1 MKIIDILSKK
11 QASYSFEFFPPK
23 SEEGWDQL
31 FRTIESLK
39 VWKPAYVSVTY
50 GAGGSTRRQTIDLV
64 SRIKHEIGLESMAH
78 LTCVESSQDQIR
90 ETLDNLKEKGIENV
104 LPLRGDPPKGSNS
117 FVKAENGFG
126 YASELVKFIRDNQ
139 YSFCL
144 GVAGYP
150 EGHQECGNL
159 DKDIEN
165 LKKKVDAGA
174 DFIITQLFF
183 DNRFFFEFVDKVN
196 AAGINI
202 PILPGIMP
210 IINVNQV
217 KKFTKMCG
225 ASIPSNLIEDLEKVQ
240 DNAEDVQAIGV
251 EHATQQCD
259 ELIQNGVPGIH
270 FYTLNRSN
278 STLQIL
284 ENLKNDRKS

>member
-11 QASYSFEFFPPK
+11 PASYSFEFFPPK

-50 GAGGSTRRQTIDLV
+50 GAGGSNRRQTIDLV
-64 SRIKHEIGLESMAH
+64 SRIKHEVGLESMAH
-78 LTCVESSQDQIR
+78 LTCVESSQDEMR
-90 ETLDNLKEKGIENV
+90 ETLDCLKEKGIENV
-104 LPLRGDPPKGSNS
+104 LPLRGDPPKGETS
-117 FVKAENGFG
+117 FIKAENGFG
-126 YASELVKFIRDNQ
+126 YASELVKFIRDNH
-139 YSFCL
+139 YPFCL

-150 EGHQECGNL
+150 EGHLECGNL

-183 DNRFFFEFVDKVN
+183 DNRFFFDFVDKVN

-225 ASIPSNLIEDLEKVQ
+225 ASIPNSLIANLEKVQ
-240 DNAEDVQAIGV
+240 DNSEEVQEIGV

-259 ELIQNGVPGIH
+259 ELIQTGVPGIH

-278 STLQIL
+278 STFQIL
-284 ENLKNDRKS
+284 ENLKCMAET

>member
-1 MKIIDILSKK
+1 MKIIDILSKRS
-11 QASYSFEFFPPK
+11 ASYSFEFFPPK
-23 SEEGWDQL
+23 SEDGWEQL
-31 FRTIESLK
+31 FSTIESLK
-39 VWKPAYVSVTY
+39 VWNPAYVSVTY

-64 SRIKHEIGLESMAH
+64 SRIKDEIGLESMAH
-78 LTCVESSQDQIR
+78 LTCVESSEEQIR

-104 LPLRGDPPKGSNS
+104 LPLRGDPPKGESS

-126 YASELVKFIRDNQ
+126 FANELVKFIRDNQ
-139 YSFCL
+139 YPFCL

-150 EGHQECGNL
+150 EGHQECGNI

-183 DNRFFFEFVDKVN
+183 DNRFFFDFVDKVN
-196 AAGINI
+196 SKGINI

-217 KKFTKMCG
+217 KRFTKMCG
-225 ASIPSNLIEDLEKVQ
+225 ASIPKTLISNLEKFQ
-240 DNAEDVQAIGV
+240 DKPDDVQSIGV

-284 ENLKNDRKS
+284 ENLKSMAET